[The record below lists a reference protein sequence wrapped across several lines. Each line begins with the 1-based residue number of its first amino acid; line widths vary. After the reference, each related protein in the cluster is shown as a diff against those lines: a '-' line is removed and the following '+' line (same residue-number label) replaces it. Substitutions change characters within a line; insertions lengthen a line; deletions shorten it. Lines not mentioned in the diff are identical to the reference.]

1 MCGIAYAA
9 ELGIAKNTT
18 YVVKVRKMDVA
29 PDRVVILV
37 VEDDPLARDLL
48 TSVLSDEGYEVMAA
62 ENGEQALAAI
72 GTISPDLLTLD
83 LDLPGIAGDLIL
95 AELRRRDETRE
106 LPVVIVSAKHPIP
119 ADVRTMAQ
127 AIVPKPFDI
136 DELLTVVRSFAPPP
150 ASGNRSASDA

>member
-1 MCGIAYAA
+1 M
-9 ELGIAKNTT
+9 EVT
-18 YVVKVRKMDVA
+18 

-48 TSVLSDEGYEVMAA
+48 TTVLTDEGYEVMAA

-72 GTISPDLLTLD
+72 GTVWPDLLTLD
-83 LDLPGIAGDLIL
+83 LDLPGIAGDVIL

-106 LPVVIVSAKHPIP
+106 LPVVIVSAKYPVP
-119 ADVRTMAQ
+119 PDVRTMAQ

-136 DELLTVVRSFAPPP
+136 DELLNVVRSFVPPP
-150 ASGNRSASDA
+150 QSGKRSTSDT